1 MWAQE
6 EGKRWVR
13 KITEQKEESSLKYSE
28 FFLIFQVQR
37 L

>member
-13 KITEQKEESSLKYSE
+13 KITEQRRKFAEVFED
-28 FFLIFQVQR
+28 FLIFQVQ
-37 L
+37 